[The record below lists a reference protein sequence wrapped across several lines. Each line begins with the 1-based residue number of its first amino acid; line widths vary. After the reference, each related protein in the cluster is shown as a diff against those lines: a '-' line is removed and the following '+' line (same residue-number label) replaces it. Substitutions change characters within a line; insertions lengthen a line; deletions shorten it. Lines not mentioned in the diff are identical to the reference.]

1 MLFKG
6 GLRSI
11 VALLLDAEEI
21 LTEILDGIFTA
32 LKALDL

>member
-6 GLRSI
+6 GLRGI
-11 VALLLDAEEI
+11 VALLLDTEEI